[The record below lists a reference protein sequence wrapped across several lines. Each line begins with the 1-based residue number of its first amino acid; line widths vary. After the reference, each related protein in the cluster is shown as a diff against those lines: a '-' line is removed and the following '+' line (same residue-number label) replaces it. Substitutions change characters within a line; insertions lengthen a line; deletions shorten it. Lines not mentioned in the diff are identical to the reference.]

1 MVLRRAAAAPAPQ
14 PAARRLVT
22 LAGLAAAARQ
32 LQRLVGQR
40 ASAIHLAAVADLD
53 DLDKP
58 SCVVDRVDDSV
69 SPLANAITL
78 GVSGEFL
85 AAAWTRILCKRPNA
99 KSESDADR
107 SGLDRLELLGG
118 GGLDEEA
125 IACHAAEGP

>member
-1 MVLRRAAAAPAPQ
+1 MVLRRAADAPTTE
-14 PAARRLVT
+14 PAARRPPD
-22 LAGLAAAARQ
+22 LAGPAAAARQ

-53 DLDKP
+53 DLDKS

-69 SPLANAITL
+69 CPLANAITL
-78 GVSGEFL
+78 GVSGELL

-99 KSESDADR
+99 KSDSDADR
-107 SGLDRLELLGG
+107 TGLDRLELLGG

-125 IACHAAEGP
+125 IACHVAEGP